1 VYPLKCDNKSH
12 GEQVTVSKTILPVL
26 VLFVVLSGVT
36 FIVALTVTALA
47 QLTPTSLPTYSN
59 STYGIKFQ
67 YPPNWDKVQNGT
79 KLDTETDIVTF
90 YPPAST
96 SNASLDV
103 STDNISDERGVS
115 VAQYSSEGLSD
126 LKQSL
131 KNFKLIES
139 TTNNVLATL
148 PAYKLVYT
156 YLDGN
161 TILKDM
167 EIGAIKGDKAYI
179 ITYEGGAGEYDKYL
193 PSVQKMIDSFQIT
206 K

>member
-1 VYPLKCDNKSH
+1 MKSN
-12 GEQVTVSKTILPVL
+12 TVIPILVL
-26 VLFVVLSGVT
+26 VLILSGLT
-36 FIVALTVTALA
+36 LIVESKLIAIAQPGPTNLLTYA
-47 QLTPTSLPTYSN
+47 N

-67 YPPNWDKVQNGT
+67 YPSNWDKVQNGT
-79 KLDTETDIVTF
+79 KQDTETDIVTL
-90 YPPAST
+90 YPPASN
-96 SNASLDV
+96 SNASIDV
-103 STDNISDERGVS
+103 SVDDISDEKGMS

-131 KNFKLIES
+131 KDFKVIES

-156 YLDGN
+156 SQDGN
-161 TILKDM
+161 TVLKDM

-179 ITYEGGAGEYDKYL
+179 ITYEGGVGEYDKYL
-193 PSVQKMIDSFQIT
+193 PMVQKMINSFQVT